1 MKKLISIVSA
11 LAIMASFAVNFTASA
26 ETYTEP
32 TVYLDVT
39 ASSEELK
46 AGDTITINCMYAG
59 FQGDAYDESMM
70 TGNKLDNYG
79 IKITLP
85 GNIGRKFPNP
95 AAPVVD
101 GLFNFVG
108 SSLTKA
114 QASGTATPNLTA
126 ENDYVSM
133 VAYGI
138 TDAMPG
144 AGKLFTATLVLQ
156 QDATTDLT
164 FALDT
169 TYDQMVVSNAFEW
182 GMDLGKTIY
191 KTVADPLASV
201 LKIGA
206 PVTLEL
212 PKAADPVLTGI
223 TLATDA
229 ETVAANTAVT
239 FPAVTANYDIKDPE
253 AVTAAWTLN
262 GEAVTE
268 FTTPAATFEDQTFVF
283 TATYEGKT
291 ATYTVTVKA
300 LEFAATSPVGAD
312 MYFSKDGETSKVV
325 KTFDCS
331 VANCEDGLV
340 TLTFAADGKTKAYEN
355 FEVAEG
361 EATTEFKALI
371 FNAPAGVTLT
381 IAD

>member
-1 MKKLISIVSA
+1 MKKIISVLSA
-11 LAIMASFAVNFTASA
+11 LAMIATMAVSVNAA
-26 ETYTEP
+26 ATEP
-32 TVYLDVT
+32 TLSLEV
-39 ASSEELK
+39 SSTGKK
-46 AGDTITINCMYAG
+46 AGDVVTVVCKYDGYDVTPYDDNEGCGAKVTGAQIRIDIPGGIGTAANNEQFLRPGVTNVSG
-59 FQGDAYDESMM
+59 FS
-70 TGNKLDNYG
+70 TGAPQFNWDMNNNQFTFASSG
-79 IKITLP
+79 IDDP
-85 GNIGRKFPNP
+85 
-95 AAPVVD
+95 
-101 GLFNFVG
+101 FN
-108 SSLTKA
+108 
-114 QASGTATPNLTA
+114 ASGTAFTI
-126 ENDYVSM
+126 SM
-133 VAYGI
+133 
-138 TDAMPG
+138 
-144 AGKLFTATLVLQ
+144 KLNKDVTEDLEFKFNASYDQLLVYDTYEWWEGTGTVQNPVKSFVTATLEA
-156 QDATTDLT
+156 D
-164 FALDT
+164 
-169 TYDQMVVSNAFEW
+169 
-182 GMDLGKTIY
+182 K
-191 KTVADPLASV
+191 VA
-201 LKIGA
+201 
-206 PVTLEL
+206 E
-212 PKAADPVLTGI
+212 PVLTGI

>member
-1 MKKLISIVSA
+1 MKKKILSFICAFSMLATMFVSA
-11 LAIMASFAVNFTASA
+11 VNVSA
-26 ETYTEP
+26 EGEAVTIEKNAASTD
-32 TVYLDVT
+32 TKIVLDVYLEGYTYLTTYKFKIDLSAFKDLNIIDFPAEADVST
-39 ASSEELK
+39 AVK
-46 AGDTITINCMYAG
+46 MRNYI
-59 FQGDAYDESMM
+59 
-70 TGNKLDNYG
+70 KDNYVVPKG
-79 IKITLP
+79 IVATNGGSKSFLAAWNYQIMQSVSTVEPMQPSSKELVFQITLP
-85 GNIGRKFPNP
+85 LKKALENDVTVSIVEDGTTSSTYMYTVEEDENTDSGFSANP
-95 AAPVVD
+95 SISYPTCGSVTIAAP
-101 GLFNFVG
+101 
-108 SSLTKA
+108 
-114 QASGTATPNLTA
+114 QAAT
-126 ENDYVSM
+126 
-133 VAYGI
+133 
-138 TDAMPG
+138 
-144 AGKLFTATLVLQ
+144 
-156 QDATTDLT
+156 
-164 FALDT
+164 
-169 TYDQMVVSNAFEW
+169 
-182 GMDLGKTIY
+182 
-191 KTVADPLASV
+191 
-201 LKIGA
+201 
-206 PVTLEL
+206 
-212 PKAADPVLTGI
+212 PVLTGI